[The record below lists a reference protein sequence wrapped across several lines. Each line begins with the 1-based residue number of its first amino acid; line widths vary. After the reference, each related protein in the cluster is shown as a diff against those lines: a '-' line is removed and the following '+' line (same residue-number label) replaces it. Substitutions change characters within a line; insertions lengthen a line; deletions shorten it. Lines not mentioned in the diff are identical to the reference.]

1 MARYKIKPFFYVVH
15 STAVCEFISIIS
27 LAACLQ
33 WLSPLRPIRSLTRH
47 CGVQSWVKSP
57 FISEDKFCSPIVINF
72 QCTVSVT
79 LCVYSVLVY
88 PVLTRPWVKC
98 DCVRRINNLR
108 LTTFSIDL
116 ENISLRNAGQI
127 CGTIFCHRRLT
138 FFRHGFEALNHRV
151 FSEIIGN
158 FHRKFINE
166 AQ

>member
-1 MARYKIKPFFYVVH
+1 MSVVAH
-15 STAVCEFISIIS
+15 PVET
-27 LAACLQ
+27 
-33 WLSPLRPIRSLTRH
+33 PYLTRQRTSQ
-47 CGVQSWVKSP
+47 VRTRARPP
-57 FISEDKFCSPIVINF
+57 FISEDKFCSSIVINF

-88 PVLTRPWVKC
+88 PVLTRPRVKC

-116 ENISLRNAGQI
+116 ENISLRNAGQV

-138 FFRHGFEALNHRV
+138 FFRHGIEALHHRV
-151 FSEIIGN
+151 FSEIIRN